1 MSTQGPITIRAAETG
16 DAEVIAAL
24 LDELGH
30 PQAPEVIRRRLEE
43 LAGFPSTR
51 VLVATNRGEVIGV
64 GTLNFIPLLHEQ
76 KIARVSA
83 LAVAERHHGRGVGH
97 ALMGEFEA
105 IARDA
110 GCPRLEVT
118 SNLRRA
124 GAHGFYARLGYE
136 ETSKRFVKW
145 L

>member
-1 MSTQGPITIRAAETG
+1 MEHPITIRPAETT
-16 DAEVIAAL
+16 DAEAISSL
-24 LDELGH
+24 LGELGY
-30 PQAPEVIRRRLEE
+30 PQTPDQISRRLEE
-43 LAGFPSTR
+43 LAGFPSTH
-51 VLVATNRGEVIGV
+51 VLVAINTDHVVGV
-64 GTLNFIPLLHEQ
+64 GTLNFIPLLHQKE

-83 LAVAERHHGRGVGH
+83 LAVTESHQGQGVGH
-97 ALMGEFEA
+97 ELMGAFES
-105 IARDA
+105 IAREA

-124 GAHGFYARLGYE
+124 GAHGFYERLGYE

>member
-1 MSTQGPITIRAAETG
+1 MEHPIAIRPAEAG
-16 DAEVIAAL
+16 DAEAIASL
-24 LDELGH
+24 LGELGY
-30 PQAPEVIRRRLEE
+30 PQTPEQVRGRLEE

-51 VLVATNRGEVIGV
+51 VLVAINGSNVVGV
-64 GTLNFIPLLHEQ
+64 GTLNFIPLLHQQE

-83 LAVAERHHGRGVGH
+83 LAVTESHRGKGVGH
-97 ALMGEFEA
+97 ELMRAFEN
-105 IARDA
+105 IAREA

-124 GAHGFYARLGYE
+124 GAHGFYVRMGDE

>member
-1 MSTQGPITIRAAETG
+1 VQRPSLSIRPAEAG
-16 DAEVIAAL
+16 DAEAIAPL
-24 LDELGH
+24 LGELGY
-30 PQAPEVIRRRLEE
+30 PQTPDVVRRRLEE
-43 LAGFPSTR
+43 LAMFPSTH
-51 VLVATNRGEVIGV
+51 VLVATNGSDVVGV
-64 GTLNFIPLLHEQ
+64 GTLNFIPLLHDQ

-83 LAVAERHHGRGVGH
+83 LAVTEGYRGRGVGH
-97 ALMGEFEA
+97 AMMGAFES
-105 IARDA
+105 IAREA

-124 GAHGFYARLGYE
+124 GAHGFYERLGYE

>member
-1 MSTQGPITIRAAETG
+1 MAHPINIRPAETG
-16 DAEVIAAL
+16 DAEAIAGL
-24 LDELGH
+24 LGELGY
-30 PQAPEVIRRRLEE
+30 PQTPDAVREQLEE
-43 LAGFPSTR
+43 LARYPSTH
-51 VLVATNRGEVIGV
+51 VLVATNDEHVIGV
-64 GTLNFIPLLHEQ
+64 GTLNFMPLLHQKE

-83 LAVAERHHGRGVGH
+83 LAVTESHQGRGVGH
-97 ALMGEFEA
+97 ELMGAFEE
-105 IARDA
+105 IARKA

-124 GAHGFYARLGYE
+124 GAHGFYERLGYE

>member
-1 MSTQGPITIRAAETG
+1 MSTQGAIAIRPAEVG
-16 DAEVIAAL
+16 DAEAIAPL
-24 LDELGH
+24 LGELGH
-30 PQAPEVIRRRLEE
+30 PQTPDVIRRRLEE

-51 VLVATNRGEVIGV
+51 VLVATNEGEVIGV

-83 LAVAERHHGRGVGH
+83 LAVAERYHGRGAGH
-97 ALMGEFEA
+97 ALMGAFES

-124 GAHGFYARLGYE
+124 GAHGFYERLGYE
-136 ETSKRFVKW
+136 EISKRFVKW

>member
-1 MSTQGPITIRAAETG
+1 MEHPITIRPAEAG
-16 DAEVIAAL
+16 DAEAIASL
-24 LDELGH
+24 LGELGY
-30 PQAPEVIRRRLEE
+30 PQTPDQISRRLAE
-43 LAGFPSTR
+43 LSGFPSTR
-51 VLVATNRGEVIGV
+51 VLVATNDDHVVGV
-64 GTLNFIPLLHEQ
+64 GTLNFIPLLHQKE

-83 LAVAERHHGRGVGH
+83 LAVTENHQGKGVGH
-97 ALMGEFEA
+97 ELMGAFEK
-105 IARDA
+105 IAREA

-124 GAHGFYARLGYE
+124 GAHGFYERIGYE

>member
-1 MSTQGPITIRAAETG
+1 MAQPINIRPAETG
-16 DAEVIAAL
+16 DAEAIASL
-24 LDELGH
+24 LGELGY
-30 PQAPEVIRRRLEE
+30 PQTPEAVQQRLEE
-43 LAGFPSTR
+43 LAQYPSTH
-51 VLVATNRGEVIGV
+51 VLVATNADHVIGV
-64 GTLNFIPLLHEQ
+64 GTLNFMPLLHQKE

-83 LAVAERHHGRGVGH
+83 LAVTESHQGRGVGH
-97 ALMGEFEA
+97 ELMGAFEK
-105 IARDA
+105 IAREA

-124 GAHGFYARLGYE
+124 GAHGFYERLGYE

>member
-1 MSTQGPITIRAAETG
+1 MGIQSAIEIRPAETG
-16 DAEVIAAL
+16 DAEPIAAL
-24 LDELGH
+24 LGELGY
-30 PQAPEVIRRRLEE
+30 PQAPQVVCRRLEE

-51 VLVATNRGEVIGV
+51 VLVALTDSGVVGV
-64 GTLNFIPLLHEQ
+64 GTLNLIPLLHDH

-83 LAVAERHHGRGVGH
+83 LAVTDRFQGRGAGG
-97 ALMGEFEA
+97 ALMRAFES

-118 SNLRRA
+118 SNLRRT
-124 GAHGFYARLGYE
+124 GAHGFYERIGYE